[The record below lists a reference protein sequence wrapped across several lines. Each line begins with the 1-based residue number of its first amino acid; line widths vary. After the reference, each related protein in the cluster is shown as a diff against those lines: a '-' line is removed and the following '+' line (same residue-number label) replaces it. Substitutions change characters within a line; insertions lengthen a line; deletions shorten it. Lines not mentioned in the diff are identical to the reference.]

1 MKILFLGT
9 GAADYTLKHRC
20 LDGYRRNS
28 SILIDG
34 TLMIDPGPC
43 VPDALECFGVDPSQ
57 IKYVL
62 HTHLHADHYN
72 EETLSLLRSHGA
84 AHVTLADGESV
95 DVGGYHI
102 TALKGNHSVPVQHF
116 IIDDGNSKLFYALDS
131 AWLLYEEIAALK
143 ACGNVDLAVLDGTVG
158 FATGD
163 YRIFEHCDMNMIIS
177 MSKTLSGFVR
187 RICISHM
194 ARTLHT
200 DHATLS
206 RAMAEHGVEVAYDG
220 LTIEI

>member
-1 MKILFLGT
+1 MNVLFLGT
-9 GAADYTLKHRC
+9 GAADYTHQHRM

-34 TLMIDPGPC
+34 TLLIDPGPC
-43 VPDALECFGVDPSQ
+43 VPDAIECFGVDVSG

-62 HTHLHADHYN
+62 HTHEHFDHYN
-72 EETLSLLRSHGA
+72 EGTLSFLRNSGA
-84 AHVTLADGESV
+84 THIRLADGESI

-116 IIDDGNSKLFYALDS
+116 IVDNGKHKLFYALDS
-131 AWLLYEEIAALK
+131 AWLLYEEISAIR
-143 ACGNVDLAVLDGTVG
+143 ACGGVDLAVLDGTVG
-158 FATGD
+158 FTKGD
-163 YRIFEHCDMNMIIS
+163 YRIFEHCDMDMIIS
-177 MSKTLSGFVR
+177 MSKTLSGFVG

-194 ARTLHT
+194 ARTLHA

-206 RAMAEHGVEVAYDG
+206 HAMAEHGIEVAYDG
-220 LTIEI
+220 LTITL